1 MNNKAAKK
9 EDISIYLTQA
19 QNNVAFTGFM
29 TAVVVFFNGLLLTNF
44 ESYASAIKIPIAFL
58 IISTFGFLYSTLIFA
73 NATGEILNN
82 NIKKFRWHEGIGNI
96 ISEYFG
102 VYLLIFSIPLIVN
115 MVTSD
120 PFLQIVTA
128 TSTFAGL
135 LIYQFSHFSIMERH
149 FGKSHN
155 LVSLLIIGLGIGL
168 VLTQIYQFY
177 FTQLAAVFILFMIS
191 IAYRAIRETLS

>member
-1 MNNKAAKK
+1 MAAKK
-9 EDISIYLTQA
+9 EDISIYLSQA

-44 ESYASAIKIPIAFL
+44 ESYDAAIKIPIAFL
-58 IISTFGFLYSTLIFA
+58 IISTFGFLYSTLIFS
-73 NATGEILNN
+73 NATGEILTN
-82 NIKKFRWHEGIGNI
+82 NIKKFKKHEDIGNI
-96 ISEYFG
+96 LSEYFG

-120 PFLQIVTA
+120 LFLQIVTA

-155 LVSLLIIGLGIGL
+155 IISFVIIALGVGL
-168 VLTQIYQFY
+168 VITQIYQFY
-177 FTQLAAVFILFMIS
+177 FTQLAAVFILFMI
-191 IAYRAIRETLS
+191 AMTYKAVRETKF